1 MIDMLVVGMPH
12 IEVRKDG
19 IYKVQEVA
27 TWENNPRIKNYV
39 SEIMITKEAFIEA
52 YNKWIKD
59 PNSSGCEDK

>member
-1 MIDMLVVGMPH
+1 MLVVGMP
-12 IEVRKDG
+12 EMVVKDDG
-19 IYKVQEVA
+19 IYKNQLVA
-27 TWENNPRIKNYV
+27 TYENNPRIKTYV